1 LSVDAVALRKQVGR
15 NCAEARKRA
24 GLTQHQLG
32 IRLLI
37 HPNDISGVENGRH
50 CPRLTTLVRLA
61 HVLEVPLADLLQGI
75 E

>member
-1 LSVDAVALRKQVGR
+1 MNIAKQVGR

-24 GLTQHQLG
+24 GLSQHQLS

-37 HPNDISGVENGRH
+37 HPNDISRMENRRH
-50 CPRLTTLVRLA
+50 CPRLTTLLRVARA
-61 HVLEVPLADLLQGI
+61 LEVPLTDLVQAV